1 MILWPPLSFVTR
13 GKVPNPGFN
22 LVRFYMLIDGFLKF
36 CFKSAGDLT
45 EWYCIRAIAVG
56 TVYLKKVYILPIE
69 VNAFAID
76 AVREARP

>member
-1 MILWPPLSFVTR
+1 
-13 GKVPNPGFN
+13 
-22 LVRFYMLIDGFLKF
+22 MLIDGFLKF